1 MASSKHTLQGFV
13 DMCLHLTNTPA
24 TPSVFYTFIV
34 LMVVCFV
41 MYLYAPYWEVRHV
54 PGPPTIPLLGH
65 LHLLSKHG
73 PDVFTVLAKQY
84 GPIFRF
90 HMGRQPLI
98 IIADAELC
106 RKVGIKKFRDITN
119 RSIPSPISG
128 SSLHKKGLF
137 FTRDTKWSLMR
148 NTIISMYQPSHL
160 SSLIRKMQCVVESA
174 AQNLPTSELEDI
186 TFSDLSLKL
195 ATDVIGQA
203 AFGFDFGLTKE
214 PSLNGSNNVQNDV
227 EVEDFIKQHMYST
240 TTLKMD
246 LSGSFSIILGLICPI
261 LRHPFQ
267 QILKRVPG
275 TTDWKVDQTN
285 RKLMKRLDQ
294 IVEKR
299 AKDKDR
305 GSKDFLSLILNAR
318 EAEKGLKNVFT
329 SDYISALS
337 YEHLLAG
344 SATTSFTLSSI
355 LYLVAA
361 HPEVETN
368 LTREI
373 DSFGGHDLMPTTHDL
388 QHKFPY
394 LDQVVKEAMRF
405 YTVSPLVAREASKQ
419 VEIGGY
425 VLPKGTWIWLAIGVL
440 AKHPK
445 YFAEPNKFQPE
456 RFNPTCEEEI
466 QRHPYAHI
474 PFGIGPRQCIGIKFS
489 IQEIK
494 LALIHLYRRYSF
506 QHSPNM
512 EKPLEFEYG
521 IVLNFKYGVKLR
533 VIRRST

>member
-1 MASSKHTLQGFV
+1 MASWKYTQQGFV
-13 DMCLHLTNTPA
+13 DMCLHLTNTP
-24 TPSVFYTFIV
+24 TMPSIFYTLIV
-34 LMVVCFV
+34 LMVVSLL
-41 MYLYAPYWEVRHV
+41 MYLYAPYWGVRHV

-65 LHLLSKHG
+65 LHLLSKYG
-73 PDVFTVLAKQY
+73 PDVFTVLAKQH
-84 GPIFRF
+84 GPVFRF

-106 RKVGIKKFRDITN
+106 REVGIKKFKDITN

-137 FTRDTKWSLMR
+137 FTRDTKWSSMR

-160 SSLIRKMQCVVESA
+160 SSLLCKMQSVVESA
-174 AQNLPTSELEDI
+174 AQNLPTSEQEDI

-195 ATDVIGQA
+195 ATNVIGQA

-227 EVEDFIKQHMYST
+227 EVADFIQQHMYST

-246 LSGSFSIILGLICPI
+246 LSGSSSIILGLICPI

-267 QILKRVPG
+267 QILKRFPG

-285 RKLMKRLDQ
+285 RKLMNRLDQ

-329 SDYISALS
+329 SDFISALA

-344 SATTSFTLSSI
+344 SATTSFTISAI

-361 HPEVETN
+361 HPEVEAK

-445 YFAEPNKFQPE
+445 YFAEPNKFRPE
-456 RFNPTCEEEI
+456 RFDPTCEEEK

-494 LALIHLYRRYSF
+494 LTLIHLYRRYLF

-512 EKPLEFEYG
+512 ENPLEFEYG
-521 IVLNFKYGVKLR
+521 IVLNFKHGVKLR